1 MPGGAKS
8 DDVRLQAATLIVAG
22 ASRAD
27 VAQQLNVDTATI
39 RRWISQDEEFQ
50 SLLQDLRAEVVST
63 MTGKLAA
70 RLDLAMKTLED
81 AMLNEKGHVKLRAA
95 IAVFELYLRASE
107 HGELRDR
114 LANLEQLLD
123 EHQQEESYR

>member
-22 ASRAD
+22 ASRAH
-27 VAQQLNVDTATI
+27 VSEQLGVDRNTLQ
-39 RRWISQDEEFQ
+39 RWVSQDEEFQ
-50 SLLQDLRAEVVST
+50 ALLQDLRREVVST

-107 HGELRDR
+107 HGELRDQVAR
-114 LANLEQLLD
+114 LEQMLD
-123 EHQQEESYR
+123 EQGQGEVYR